1 MAIAVTLH
9 NQKIHVGDTVGVH
22 YKIIEKDI
30 VAGKTKKEKHEE
42 QKERTQVFE
51 GMVIGIRGAGDGQS
65 FVVRR
70 MGIDN
75 VGIERIFPV
84 VSPWIKKV
92 TVTRRGDVRR
102 AKLYYL
108 RAKTKKEVAR
118 IGTLV
123 DAAET
128 VNSTPTQAPQ
138 PEATHAAQPKQ
149 AQG

>member
-30 VAGKTKKEKHEE
+30 VSGKTKKEKHEE

-51 GMVIGIRGAGDGQS
+51 GMVIGIRGAGDGKS

-123 DAAET
+123 DTPAQIET
-128 VNSTPTQAPQ
+128 KATPESKP
-138 PEATHAAQPKQ
+138 